1 MVLFDMIHQIR
12 LRGLFRTTFVPE
24 TLEPVCVVCGDDDFS
39 DGDVIE
45 EEMIVEFEEI

>member
-12 LRGLFRTTFVPE
+12 LGGLFSTTFVPE
-24 TLEPVCVVCGDDDFS
+24 TLESVCVVSGENDFS
-39 DGDVIE
+39 HGDVIE

>member
-12 LRGLFRTTFVPE
+12 LGGLFSTTFVPQ
-24 TLEPVCVVCGDDDFS
+24 TLETDGVVCGDDDFS